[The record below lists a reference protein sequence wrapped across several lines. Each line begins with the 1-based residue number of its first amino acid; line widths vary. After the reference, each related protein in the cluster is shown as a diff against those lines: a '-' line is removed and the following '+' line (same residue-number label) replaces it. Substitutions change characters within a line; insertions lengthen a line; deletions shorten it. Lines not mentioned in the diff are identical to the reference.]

1 MILMTN
7 QQLQEKTCVMNFSL
21 ASKTG
26 VDGATR
32 HKPSRNES
40 LARNGR
46 LPLRSPI
53 RAEDPRL
60 RGPLYKAALEGDW
73 ERAEEIIKKNPT
85 IVGASIAKGS
95 YTALHVA
102 AGARQVDFVEKLLTF
117 INDENKRS
125 PNYLRH
131 VLRLQDETGNTALC
145 LAAAAGSVKITEIMI
160 GKDKDLP
167 NQPGSGGMR
176 PLYFA
181 ALFGHQEMATCLF
194 KLYKPPPG
202 LSREESE
209 QELLG
214 VFFSC
219 IKTGLYGLASEI
231 FQKKNNFA
239 SKRDNDRK
247 TALHLLAKKPSAFN
261 AKNPADELVNNLWN
275 KVGEEQNPE
284 TFIALYT
291 DPSHLLFDAVESGN
305 SKFVT
310 LLLEACPA
318 LIWDTNDKN
327 WSIIHAAVKHRDESV
342 FSKIYEIGLI
352 KDIIAAS
359 KDNKNGNTLLH
370 LAAELAPES
379 RLNELP
385 GAAFQI
391 QRELVWFEE
400 VKKVMQPSYK
410 EMKNKYDKTADELFT
425 SEHRDLLKE
434 GRKWMNGTARSCTI
448 VSTLIAGALFS
459 AGITVSLG
467 GAHDFKNASFQI
479 FIISDAI
486 AFLLALGAILMF
498 LAILTST
505 YAERDFRQDLPNKLI
520 GGVILLLFSIIAMMV
535 ALSAAFF
542 IAYGKYYLP
551 ILVTLC
557 AALPVILYVVQI
569 VPLFSLFRQKKFGD
583 VKRERK
589 KGSPFTLVWQ
599 KKFGEAEGKR
609 KKGSRAEIEKGRSNL
624 TP

>member
-1 MILMTN
+1 M
-7 QQLQEKTCVMNFSL
+7 EKDEIIVGASISKGSSTALHVVAGVRHADFVKKLVTLVDDINDKPATSGEDLRNEFFTCI
-21 ASKTG
+21 KTG
-26 VDGATR
+26 VDVT
-32 HKPSRNES
+32 
-40 LARNGR
+40 
-46 LPLRSPI
+46 
-53 RAEDPRL
+53 AEDRRL
-60 RGPLYKAALEGDW
+60 RGPLYEAALEGDW

-102 AGARQVDFVEKLLTF
+102 AGARRVDFVEKLLTF
-117 INDENKRS
+117 INDEIKLPSNYLINDLKLQVE
-125 PNYLRH
+125 NEGANDAALYLRH

-145 LAAAAGSVKITEIMI
+145 LAAAAGSEKIAEIMI
-160 GKDKDLP
+160 GKDQDLP

-202 LSREESE
+202 LSGEESE

-231 FQKKNNFA
+231 FRKKDNFA

-275 KVGEEQNPE
+275 KVGEEKNPE

-425 SEHRDLLKE
+425 SEHSDLLKE

-467 GAHDFKNASFQI
+467 GAHDFKKASFQI

-557 AALPVILYVVQI
+557 AALP
-569 VPLFSLFRQKKFGD
+569 
-583 VKRERK
+583 
-589 KGSPFTLVWQ
+589 
-599 KKFGEAEGKR
+599 
-609 KKGSRAEIEKGRSNL
+609 
-624 TP
+624 